1 MARLVDGTRLGR
13 VLALVLASTFALTA
27 SFVGLVA
34 LARGEV
40 QGTPERLPIY
50 ATAAAAAFV
59 GGIVVFE
66 EAGHRGRR
74 ALVGATLAGLTTL
87 FVTGLGGEGVVY
99 ALEAPEAVFEVQLL
113 GYLLSAALMGT
124 GVGYWAVRNLDSLRA
139 GGLSDAL

>member
-1 MARLVDGTRLGR
+1 MF
-13 VLALVLASTFALTA
+13 ASTLALTA

-40 QGTPERLPIY
+40 QRTPERLPIY

-74 ALVGATLAGLTTL
+74 ALVGATLAGAATL

-99 ALEAPEAVFEVQLL
+99 ALDTPEAVFEIQLL

-124 GVGYWAVRNLDSLRA
+124 GVGDWALRNLDSLRE
-139 GGLSDAL
+139 GELSDAL

>member
-1 MARLVDGTRLGR
+1 MARLVDGARLGR
-13 VLALVLASTFALTA
+13 VLVLVFASTLALTA

-40 QGTPERLPIY
+40 QRTPERLPIY
-50 ATAAAAAFV
+50 ATAAAAFV

-74 ALVGATLAGLTTL
+74 ALVGATLAGAATL

-99 ALEAPEAVFEVQLL
+99 VLDTPEAVFEIQLL
-113 GYLLSAALMGT
+113 GYLLSAALMAT
-124 GVGYWAVRNLDSLRA
+124 GVGDWALRNLDSLRE
-139 GGLSDAL
+139 GELSDAL